1 MNRQRAENI
10 RDDFLI
16 GWVEL
21 QHVRV
26 DRIPG
31 SAADTSSP
39 SSLEALLIMG
49 SFPVQSWTSRAD
61 EWDETARF
69 LAPPRDTANRPFGA
83 AGSDERI
90 ET

>member
-10 RDDFLI
+10 GDDFFI

-31 SAADTSSP
+31 SAARASSP

-49 SFPVQSWTSRAD
+49 SFPVQSWTSPAD
-61 EWDETARF
+61 EWEEAGDSAI
-69 LAPPRDTANRPFGA
+69 PGA
-83 AGSDERI
+83 ASGHHESALRRC
-90 ET
+90 